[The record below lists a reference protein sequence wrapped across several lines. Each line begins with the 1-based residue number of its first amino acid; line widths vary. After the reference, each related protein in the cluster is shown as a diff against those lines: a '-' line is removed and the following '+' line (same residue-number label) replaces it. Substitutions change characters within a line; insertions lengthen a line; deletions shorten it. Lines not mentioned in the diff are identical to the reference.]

1 VRPFVTWREAV
12 RRGVV
17 SGSIASVLSSLALAV
32 CGKREGSTAMGPING
47 PSQWAWGERAA
58 RVRRVTWRHTALGYA
73 IHHLMSIGWATL
85 HEKHLARPAND
96 ANLRSRLATGALT
109 AATAAFVDYRVVPR
123 RFGPG
128 FEKQLGR
135 VSLVAVYAAFA
146 LGLALGRSAGRGR
159 P

>member
-1 VRPFVTWREAV
+1 VRPFVTWREAA
-12 RRGVV
+12 RRGVA
-17 SGSIASVLSSLALAV
+17 SGTIASVLSSLALAI
-32 CGKREGSTAMGPING
+32 CGKREAGTAAGPLNG

-58 RVRRVTWRHTALGYA
+58 RVRSATWRHTALGYA
-73 IHHLMSIGWATL
+73 IHHLMSVGWATL
-85 HEKHLARPAND
+85 HEKHLARPA
-96 ANLRSRLATGALT
+96 AGATFASRLAAGAVT

-135 VSLVAVYAAFA
+135 GALVVVYAAFA
-146 LGLALGRSAGRGR
+146 LGLALGRSRARTR